1 MIMKKVE
8 KRKHMFDF
16 IKKSMSV
23 GLGLA
28 FLTKEKIETIAKDLS
43 ERGELEKKDVK
54 KFIED
59 LSEKSEEAKKKLD
72 GRIERI
78 IKAILEK
85 MNLVSRDDFLKLE
98 KQVKQIKKDLKEE
111 KAKE

>member
-1 MIMKKVE
+1 MPNL
-8 KRKHMFDF
+8 
-16 IKKSMSV
+16 IKKTMFT

-28 FLTKEKIETIAKDLS
+28 FLTKEKIEDIAKDFAD
-43 ERGELEKKDVK
+43 EGEIKKKDIK

-59 LSEKSEEAKKKLD
+59 LSEKSEEARKKVD
-72 GRIERI
+72 GRIEKI
-78 IKAILEK
+78 VKAILEK

-98 KQVKQIKKDLKEE
+98 KQVKQLKKALKEE

>member
-1 MIMKKVE
+1 
-8 KRKHMFDF
+8 MFDF

-28 FLTKEKIETIAKDLS
+28 FLTKEKIETIAKELS

-54 KFIED
+54 KFIDD
-59 LSEKSEEAKKKLD
+59 LSEKSEEAKKKVD
-72 GRIERI
+72 GRIEKI
-78 IKAILEK
+78 VKAVLKK

-98 KQVKQIKKDLKEE
+98 KQVKQIKKALKEE

>member
-1 MIMKKVE
+1 
-8 KRKHMFDF
+8 MFDF

-28 FLTKEKIETIAKDLS
+28 FLTKEKIETIAKELS

-59 LSEKSEEAKKKLD
+59 LSEKSEEARKKVD
-72 GRIERI
+72 GRIEKI
-78 IKAILEK
+78 VKAVLEK
-85 MNLVSRDDFLKLE
+85 VNLVSRDDFLNLE
-98 KQVKQIKKDLKEE
+98 KQVKKLEKALKEE

>member
-1 MIMKKVE
+1 MIMRKPE
-8 KRKHMFDF
+8 RRKHMFDF

-28 FLTKEKIETIAKDLS
+28 FLTKEKIETIAKELS

-54 KFIED
+54 KFIDD
-59 LSEKSEEAKKKLD
+59 LSEKSEEARKKVD
-72 GRIERI
+72 GRIEKI
-78 IKAILEK
+78 VKAVLEK
-85 MNLVSRDDFLKLE
+85 VNLVSRDDFLKLE
-98 KQVKQIKKDLKEE
+98 KQVTQIKKALKEE

>member
-1 MIMKKVE
+1 
-8 KRKHMFDF
+8 MFDL

-28 FLTKEKIETIAKDLS
+28 FLTKEKIETIAKELS

-54 KFIED
+54 KFIDD
-59 LSEKSEEAKKKLD
+59 LSEKSEEAKKKVD
-72 GRIERI
+72 GRIEKI
-78 IKAILEK
+78 VKAVLKK
-85 MNLVSRDDFLKLE
+85 MNLVSREDFLKLE
-98 KQVKQIKKDLKEE
+98 KQVKQIKKALKEE

>member
-1 MIMKKVE
+1 MP
-8 KRKHMFDF
+8 DF
-16 IKKSMSV
+16 FKKSMSF

-28 FLTKEKIETIAKDLS
+28 FLTKEKIEAIAKDLS
-43 ERGELEKKDVK
+43 ERGELEKKDVR

-59 LSEKSEEAKKKLD
+59 LSEKSEEAKKKVD
-72 GRIERI
+72 GRIEKI
-78 IKAILEK
+78 VKAVLEK

-98 KQVKQIKKDLKEE
+98 KQLKEMKKALKEE

>member
-1 MIMKKVE
+1 
-8 KRKHMFDF
+8 MFDL

-28 FLTKEKIETIAKDLS
+28 FLTKEKIETIAKELS

-59 LSEKSEEAKKKLD
+59 LSEKSEEAKKKVD
-72 GRIERI
+72 GRIEKI
-78 IKAILEK
+78 VKAVLEK
-85 MNLVSRDDFLKLE
+85 VNLVSRDDFLKLE
-98 KQVKQIKKDLKEE
+98 KQVKQMKKALKEE
-111 KAKE
+111 KDKE